1 MSLDWAKAVD
11 KILKDGEEKN
21 APAPSVAAAVP
32 AAAASIGQQVP
43 VVAALPPVHHIVVQ
57 PGDNLHSIAQQQ
69 LGNAA
74 QWSQIAA
81 LNQVRNPNPNLIDA
95 GQQLTLPGAVASPS
109 DTISQYMARSAPQQ
123 PVLPPVS
130 VDPSLQHYWD
140 QINKATYG

>member
-69 LGNAA
+69 LGQCRPMVADRGP
-74 QWSQIAA
+74 Q
-81 LNQVRNPNPNLIDA
+81 
-95 GQQLTLPGAVASPS
+95 PG
-109 DTISQYMARSAPQQ
+109 PQ
-123 PVLPPVS
+123 PKPEP
-130 VDPSLQHYWD
+130 D
-140 QINKATYG
+140 